1 MEFNRKAIRITLTLS
16 GKDESFTSSNQNK
29 LSATGLRISAE
40 INYGNGA
47 ITPHAR
53 IKAYGLP
60 METMEKLLRIKW
72 NDIEALRNNVTIE
85 AGEEGEELSQVFRGG
100 ITFAYP
106 DFGDVPN
113 VALVIESQTAVLDKM
128 LGVDAESYE
137 GEQDVVNIMG
147 NICKRMDIHL
157 NLMAL
162 ASQYRTR
169 ICTVLKSTKSIN
181 WLIPPIWI
189 CILRIKTL
197 LSLTKTIQDEH

>member
-1 MEFNRKAIRITLTLS
+1 MAFNRKSIRITLTLS

-72 NDIEALRNNVTIE
+72 NEITALRNNVTIE
-85 AGEEGEELSQVFRGG
+85 AGEEGEELSQVFKGG

-106 DFGDVPN
+106 DFGDAPN

-128 LGVDAESYE
+128 MGVDAESYE
-137 GEQDVVNIMG
+137 GDHDVVNIMSS
-147 NICKRMDIHL
+147 ICKRIGYTFEPNDVTVSVSNPYLHGTEIDKIRQLAHAA
-157 NLMAL
+157 NLDLYIENKNIAVI
-162 ASQYRTR
+162 AE
-169 ICTVLKSTKSIN
+169 ST
-181 WLIPPIWI
+181 
-189 CILRIKTL
+189 
-197 LSLTKTIQDEH
+197 